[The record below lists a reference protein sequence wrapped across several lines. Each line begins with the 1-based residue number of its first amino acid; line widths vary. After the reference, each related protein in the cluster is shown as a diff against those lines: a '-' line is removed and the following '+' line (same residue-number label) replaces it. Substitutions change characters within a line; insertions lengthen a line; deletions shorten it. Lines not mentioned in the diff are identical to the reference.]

1 MNLKIIKYPDPRL
14 STPAKEVDE
23 AAWDQARALSIA
35 MKQFMKTL
43 WGVPLGLA
51 APQVGHGIRLFI
63 AEGEVYVN
71 PKIIEKS
78 TETYLVKE
86 GCYSLEKNR
95 FDYTARRHTWVILE
109 YDRLNKKLT
118 RKRFSGRSAQIIQ
131 HEVDHLEGRLCHESS
146 PGDKGDMN
154 AKA

>member
-1 MNLKIIKYPDPRL
+1 MRLKIIKYPDPRL
-14 STPAKEVDE
+14 SKAAQKVDASSWDE
-23 AAWDQARALSIA
+23 ARQLSVA
-35 MKQFMKTL
+35 MKQFMKIL

-51 APQVGHGIRLFI
+51 APQVGRSIRLFI

-71 PKIIEKS
+71 PAIIEKS
-78 TETYLVKE
+78 SETYLVKE

-109 YDRLNKKLT
+109 YERLNNKPT

-131 HEVDHLEGRLCHESS
+131 HEVDHIEGRLCHETLE
-146 PGDKGDMN
+146 G
-154 AKA
+154 